1 MTDLVIASPP
11 LDRAE
16 TRLERVDG
24 PRRPIDT
31 TIASQGECMRDR
43 NDLVSATI
51 RGCAKGVA
59 LAAALALFANVVAL
73 LPPLFAIVVCDQ
85 VIAGRNLDA
94 LTTLAIAAAAGLLFL
109 AVFDLLQARV
119 FRIIGDRLVHRLG
132 RVVFDAA
139 VGERLRSGSPV
150 AAEAMRDL
158 QGLRQFVAGGA
169 LALPFDVAFA
179 PVLLAILFYLHP
191 AYAAVGAGGLAVLVL
206 IGAASGRLAR
216 PTPVAAKGAAPPPC
230 TAAETAIRHGDVVDA
245 MGMGAECVR
254 RWRVGLGR
262 PAVPPMAV
270 AGSLRLGAQVAM
282 LATGAALV
290 IDQTASLGSMVA
302 ALMLTE
308 RLLAPA
314 ERLIGGWPVWVDAIG
329 AARRLQ
335 ALLRAEGNCAVR
347 IRVPPAGTQAR
358 FAVEEVGF
366 TPAGC
371 DRPVLKNVDF
381 TLEAGEVLGVIGPSG
396 CGKSTLARLLVGL
409 LPPSEGGIFFDGHA
423 VSAWERGSFGAHV
436 GFLPQHPVLLDGTV
450 RENIAR
456 FGDADLADV
465 VAAARRAGVHDII
478 GRLPHGYETPVGEC
492 GFALSRGQRQRI
504 ALARALFGSPVLLVL
519 DEPTANM
526 DGAGEQ
532 ALMRAIGD
540 ARKAGA
546 IVVIAA
552 DRIGAIGVADTLLV
566 MRNGAVEHFGP
577 RSDVVRAITA
587 RNAGRA
593 AAPKVARLPVKQAP
607 LRM

>member
-1 MTDLVIASPP
+1 
-11 LDRAE
+11 
-16 TRLERVDG
+16 
-24 PRRPIDT
+24 
-31 TIASQGECMRDR
+31 MRDR

-59 LAAALALFANVVAL
+59 LAAVLALFANVVSL

-94 LTTLAIAAAAGLLFL
+94 LTTLGIAAAAGLLFL
-109 AVFDLLQARV
+109 AVFEALRARV
-119 FRIIGDRLVHRLG
+119 FGIIGDRLVHRLG

-150 AAEAMRDL
+150 AAGAMRDL

-169 LALPFDVAFA
+169 LGMPCDIAFA
-179 PVLLAILFYLHP
+179 PVLLAILFYLHA
-191 AYAAVGAGGLAVLVL
+191 AYAAVGATGLVLLVL
-206 IGAASGRLAR
+206 IGVVGGRLAR
-216 PTPVAAKGAAPPPC
+216 PMPGVAAGAGPTPC
-230 TAAETAIRHGDVVDA
+230 AAAEAAIRHGDVVDA
-245 MGMGAECVR
+245 MGMGAEFVH
-254 RWRVGLGR
+254 RWRVALVR
-262 PAVPPMAV
+262 PTVPPTALT
-270 AGSLRLGAQVAM
+270 GTLRLGAQVAM

-290 IDQTASLGSMVA
+290 IGQTASVGSMVA
-302 ALMLTE
+302 ALMLAE
-308 RLLAPA
+308 RLLAPV
-314 ERLIGGWPVWVDAIG
+314 ERLIGGWSAWVDAIG
-329 AARRLQ
+329 AARRLR
-335 ALLRAEGNCAVR
+335 ALHRADGSRAVR

-358 FAVEEVGF
+358 FAVEDVGF

-371 DRPVLKNVDF
+371 DQPVLKAIDF
-381 TLEAGEVLGVIGPSG
+381 TLEAGDVLGVIGPSG

-456 FGDADLADV
+456 FGDADLAEV

-492 GFALSRGQRQRI
+492 GFVLSRGIRQRI

-519 DEPTANM
+519 DEPAANM

-532 ALMRAIGD
+532 ALMRAIRE
-540 ARKAGA
+540 ARKGGA

-552 DRIGAIGVADTLLV
+552 DRIDAIGVADKVLV
-566 MRNGAVEHFGP
+566 LRNGAVEHFGP
-577 RSDVVRAITA
+577 WSDAVRAIAA
-587 RNAGRA
+587 RNVGRA
-593 AAPKVARLPVKQAP
+593 AAPKVARLPVRQAP